1 MSRPVFIAA
10 SGLLCARGD
19 SPDAVSE
26 ALWAGECSAGNYTL
40 GERSFPYFALP
51 LTETDWLLRAEHAIR
66 QVSAQLGPLGPET
79 PLFVA
84 SSSFQIG
91 YFEQQGAPFAMP
103 IGSASFSRQ
112 IAEWMGLRGV
122 RHSFSNACVSGF
134 SALDAART
142 LIGAGWIDEAIVLGI
157 ELANA
162 STLAGRIRCC
172 SAFCSASIR

>member
-19 SPDAVSE
+19 SPGAVSE
-26 ALWAGECSAGNYTL
+26 ALWAGECSAGSYTL

-103 IGSASFSRQ
+103 IGSASFSRTNRR
-112 IAEWMGLRGV
+112 MD
-122 RHSFSNACVSGF
+122 GF
-134 SALDAART
+134 
-142 LIGAGWIDEAIVLGI
+142 
-157 ELANA
+157 
-162 STLAGRIRCC
+162 AGRAPQLFQCLRFRLLRPRRCAHADGC
-172 SAFCSASIR
+172 GMD